1 MSLSAHLTRLAFDD
15 DDDDDDDVV
24 DGFAAAASPIAE
36 NFLLPH
42 VN

>member
-1 MSLSAHLTRLAFDD
+1 MSLSAHLTRLAF

-42 VN
+42 VS